1 LVSPGT
7 GTKEVKLRCRT
18 AQWGNKES
26 DMKKIILASALV
38 VGMVAAASA
47 QGQTPVPTPSNPG
60 GSIQQQEMNRN
71 NGSSSMVAPG
81 KTTGSGAAI
90 AQDPTNTKAGDP
102 QKKSMDDPK
111 EYGKPDKH

>member
-1 LVSPGT
+1 
-7 GTKEVKLRCRT
+7 
-18 AQWGNKES
+18 
-26 DMKKIILASALV
+26 MKKVILASALV
-38 VGMVAAASA
+38 VGMVTTALA

-71 NGSSSMVAPG
+71 NGPSSMAAPTA

-90 AQDPTNTKAGDP
+90 AKDPTNTKAGDP